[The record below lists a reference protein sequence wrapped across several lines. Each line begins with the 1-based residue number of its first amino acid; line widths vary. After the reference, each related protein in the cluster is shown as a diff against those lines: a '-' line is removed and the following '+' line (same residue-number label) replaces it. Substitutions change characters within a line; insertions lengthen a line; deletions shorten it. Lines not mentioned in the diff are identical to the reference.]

1 MGADPH
7 GRAGSIY
14 QIEPCSMSEIEPSSK
29 CLVELAYFYNP
40 ADGRPVGQNQAAI
53 RMNSQQMSAQE
64 IRASFANMPQGWY
77 DEVEDPGFDRNGVD
91 NFRFKSGTGHY
102 TQVVWADTDEVGCGL
117 VYYLDGSWFTTLV
130 HCNYATAGNWG
141 GQSLY
146 RRGEPCTE
154 CPEGFNFCENGLCSK
169 ERL

>member
-7 GRAGSIY
+7 GRAGSIS
-14 QIEPCSMSEIEPSSK
+14 QIEPGSMSEIEPSSK

-77 DEVEDPGFDRNGVD
+77 DEVKDPGVDRNGVD
-91 NFRFKSGTGHY
+91 NFS
-102 TQVVWADTDEVGCGL
+102 
-117 VYYLDGSWFTTLV
+117 
-130 HCNYATAGNWG
+130 
-141 GQSLY
+141 
-146 RRGEPCTE
+146 
-154 CPEGFNFCENGLCSK
+154 FN
-169 ERL
+169 